1 MSFTTRF
8 RRSRALLG
16 ALLLTLAAVAIPTST
31 ASATTPVLVH
41 CTGTQQAHYSPGLT
55 NTTTTQTVTVTD
67 DFSSCLHT
75 VGLSISTMSGQY
87 GPTSFTRQLG
97 CTDLLIADTGTRLI
111 RWSDGSQSVFDFSR
125 TATAVSGNLV
135 FTLVGQI
142 SSGLYAG
149 ATATEVITLP
159 GLAGLTACDTP
170 PGLVDLNGLVVLD
183 IVGL

>member
-1 MSFTTRF
+1 MSTRF
-8 RRSRALLG
+8 RRPRALLG
-16 ALLLTLAAVAIPTST
+16 ALLLTLAAVLVPAST
-31 ASATTPVLVH
+31 ASATTTLVH

-67 DFSSCLHT
+67 SFSSCLHT
-75 VGLSISTMSGQY
+75 QGLSISTMTGQY

-97 CTDLLIADTGTRLI
+97 CNDLLISDTGTRLI
-111 RWSDGSQSVFDFSR
+111 RWSDGSQSVFDYSR

-149 ATATEVITLP
+149 STATEVITLP
-159 GLAGLTACDTP
+159 GLAGLTACGTP
-170 PGLVDLNGLVVLD
+170 PGLVDLNGVVVLD
-183 IVGL
+183 IVGV